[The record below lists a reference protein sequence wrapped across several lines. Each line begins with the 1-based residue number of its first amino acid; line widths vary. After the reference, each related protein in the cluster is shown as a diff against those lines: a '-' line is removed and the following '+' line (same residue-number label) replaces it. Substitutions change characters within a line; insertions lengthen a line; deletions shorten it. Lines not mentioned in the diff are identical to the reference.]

1 MRIYALAER
10 GLVKL
15 LWYMLTRAWLWK
27 RSLGDGVGTVLVN
40 AAAVAGVKDDQ
51 KKGAI
56 VVEICV
62 AGDSN

>member
-1 MRIYALAER
+1 
-10 GLVKL
+10 
-15 LWYMLTRAWLWK
+15 MLTRAWLWK

-62 AGDSN
+62 AGDSS